1 MILFL
6 ILHHFNLIFATPC
19 PCEASRRLGATNHQD
34 KIELIPYPNSLI
46 LENLKNDIIQ
56 FQESI
61 LCKSL
66 PSELEAKYSTSTN
79 EKIQICPQNHACL
92 PLQTIPED
100 LLSLS
105 HNISIASPFLSF
117 NNNIYAIDADNVLI
131 RVNANVVKEQLHISV
146 TPLLSTE
153 LAFFYLF
160 NNKLSFQPSLH
171 H

>member
-19 PCEASRRLGATNHQD
+19 PCEASRRLAAINHQD
-34 KIELIPYPNSLI
+34 NIELIPYPPSLI
-46 LENLKNDIIQ
+46 LQNLQNDIIL
-56 FQESI
+56 FQESN

-66 PSELEAKYSTSTN
+66 PPDLAAKYSTSTD

-117 NNNIYAIDADNVLI
+117 NNNIYAIDDHNVLI
-131 RVNANVVKEQLHISV
+131 KVNANIVKKQLHISV
-146 TPLLSTE
+146 TPLLTTE
-153 LAFFYLF
+153 LAFFTYLTT
-160 NNKLSFQPSLH
+160 N
-171 H
+171 

>member
-1 MILFL
+1 M
-6 ILHHFNLIFATPC
+6 
-19 PCEASRRLGATNHQD
+19 
-34 KIELIPYPNSLI
+34 
-46 LENLKNDIIQ
+46 
-56 FQESI
+56 
-61 LCKSL
+61 
-66 PSELEAKYSTSTN
+66 EAKYSTSTN

-153 LAFFYLF
+153 LAFFTYLTT
-160 NNKLSFQPSLH
+160 N
-171 H
+171 